1 MDRAA
6 LATSNLGSGSVY
18 PHGEEALFYN
28 FTRVLNILGF
38 EGFILGFE
46 GFVAYMTAKAL
57 AARLYALAAALN
69 CIQLVLGAFRTH
81 IVSRLAISRFGPAPV
96 G

>member
-1 MDRAA
+1 V
-6 LATSNLGSGSVY
+6 LATSDLGSGSVC
-18 PHGEEALFYN
+18 PHGEEALCYN

-38 EGFILGFE
+38 EGF
-46 GFVAYMTAKAL
+46 VAYMAAKAL

-69 CIQLVLGAFRTH
+69 RIQLVLGAFRTH
-81 IVSRLAISRFGPAPV
+81 IVSRLAISRFGPVPV